1 MPKITITAPGE
12 PSQSYELKTGRQDIT
27 TIGRGSSN
35 DITVSCDS
43 ISTQHCQI
51 EQSKEGYV
59 LRDNGSTNGVKR
71 DGYRMDIINLR
82 DGMEV
87 LIGDVPMNFSLS
99 DDEKASDPN
108 QNPSEPVITATESTE
123 STPSESAAPAKAKG
137 NLQKKFFRP
146 ILILGVLAMV
156 GVAIMPWLGKV
167 GMASD
172 KAIDTLGKWIGF
184 LGEFHP
190 LLLHLPIGAVMLV
203 LVMEAF
209 RLLTFGKY
217 QPKTTMGL
225 FFASGAGVFA
235 VVFGYC
241 LYLTGDFS
249 GELIEEHKRD
259 GIIFTILL
267 IATFLIKYAADIK
280 FMTKLTKPCY
290 VIGLL
295 ATTAAMMS
303 AGHHGGQ
310 VTHGDPFDKAPWK
323 LDDKDDE
330 VVITDPEVYAN
341 IIHPILESKCLN
353 CHGPKKQKS
362 GLRMDTYAGLLDG
375 GEETDCLVPGNIEK
389 SGMTAYLHLPLDDDL
404 HMPPEG
410 KKQLTKEEIQILE
423 WWVKIGAPEKAKRS
437 EVEVT
442 PAIATALDTL
452 KTPEQIAKE
461 KAAIAAAA
469 AKRKAE
475 MTAKRARLATAL
487 DAVNTKYAGS
497 LNYISQEST
506 SLSFSAVS
514 YRKQFNND
522 SLADLKLAA
531 GDITELDL
539 SATTITDDAAAAIES
554 FVSLESLK
562 LNQTAVTDAALPK
575 IQNLNQ
581 LKVLNLHSTAV
592 TDEGI
597 KLLHSMSSLKKVY
610 LWNTKVTPAG
620 AKALEK
626 VLVDAHT
633 KAQQGLEK
641 EDLDMD
647 APQVIL
653 GTTAKK

>member
-1 MPKITITAPGE
+1 MPKVTITAPGE
-12 PSQSYELKTGRQDIT
+12 SPQPYQLKSGRNDIT
-27 TIGRGSSN
+27 TIGRGNSN
-35 DITVSCDS
+35 DITISCPS
-43 ISTQHCQI
+43 ISTEHCQI
-51 EQSKEGYV
+51 EQSKEGYL
-59 LRDNGSTNGVKR
+59 LRDNGSTNGLKR

-82 DGMEV
+82 DGMEI
-87 LIGDVPMNFSLS
+87 LIGDVPAKFTLS
-99 DDEKASDPN
+99 DNEK
-108 QNPSEPVITATESTE
+108 E
-123 STPSESAAPAKAKG
+123 STPSESPSELVTKSDDSTSPAPKN

-146 ILILGVLAMV
+146 VLILGILAMA

-167 GMASD
+167 GMASE
-172 KAIDTLGKWIGF
+172 KATDTIGKWIGF

-190 LLLHLPIGAVMLV
+190 LFLHLPIGALVLV

-209 RLLTFGKY
+209 RALTFGKY

-225 FFASGAGVFA
+225 FFASAAGVFA
-235 VVFGYC
+235 VAFGYC

-280 FMTKLTKPCY
+280 FMSKLTKPCY

-310 VTHGDPFDKAPWK
+310 IIHGDPLDKAPWK
-323 LDDKDDE
+323 QDDE
-330 VVITDPEVYAN
+330 ASTEVITDPVVYTN
-341 IIHPILESKCLN
+341 IMHPILEAKCLN
-353 CHGPKKQKS
+353 CHGTKKQKS
-362 GLRMDTYAGLLDG
+362 GLRMDTYAGMLDG
-375 GEETDCLVPGNIEK
+375 GEETDCLVPGDLEK

-404 HMPPEG
+404 RMPPEG
-410 KKQLTKEEIQILE
+410 KKQLTKEEIEILE
-423 WWVKIGAPEKAKRS
+423 WWVKIGAPETAKRS
-437 EVEVT
+437 EVEIS
-442 PAIATALDTL
+442 PAIAAALDTL
-452 KTPEQIAKE
+452 KTPEQIARE
-461 KAAIAAAA
+461 KTAIAEA
-469 AKRKAE
+469 AKKQKAE
-475 MTAKRARLATAL
+475 MKAKRTRLATAL
-487 DAVNTKYAGS
+487 EAVNKKYAGS

-522 SLADLKLAA
+522 SLAILQEAA
-531 GDITELDL
+531 ADITELDL
-539 SATTITDDAAAAIES
+539 SATTITDDAAATIES
-554 FVSLESLK
+554 FVSVESLK

-575 IQNLNQ
+575 IKNLNQ

-597 KLLHSMSSLKKVY
+597 KHLHSMSSLKKVY
-610 LWNTKVTPAG
+610 LWNSKVTPAG
-620 AKALEK
+620 AQALEK
-626 VLVDAHT
+626 ILTDAHT
-633 KAQQGLEK
+633 KAQEELKK
-641 EDLDMD
+641 ENRDMD
-647 APQVIL
+647 TPQVIL